1 MCEKSTHM
9 AIMSLWYLQ
18 AYLSDLS
25 ANPSGG
31 SFELCKRVLNKCQAI
46 VFSDEHNDGTFRAPP
61 LPNQKVK
68 ENVLPAIV
76 GIGAMLA
83 GIGQPLM
90 TRPAGQIAIA
100 QGRRNRT
107 LSITSNPPT
116 TLTRRNTTDNS
127 IRPESEPDH
136 AKRSIASDIAP
147 SYHQPYL
154 SASHP
159 DLSVSKKKHVH
170 FNPFTSSPSLEDLH
184 RGKAF
189 SVARYIK
196 TAQQKLNRKINQED
210 KSNSSSK
217 SFESLSVFDPKLTAL
232 GQSSV
237 PTNTAPRSPVLS
249 DCSSSEDI
257 SRKYV
262 KSSKLSTSI
271 ESYDSDHSHHETSS
285 SSSDEEV
292 SEQKTLSKLSIENR
306 KILLRSNYFRSEMQ
320 FLLAL
325 VDIATRL
332 VIVPK
337 EARMSALQAELTL
350 LNHNLPAEI
359 CLPLWC
365 PATTEKPYHHRI
377 VRISPSDAVVLNSAE
392 RAPYLLMIE
401 VLDDELSFEDD
412 SYSSVVYRKRQS
424 LKKSAHRKRASLP
437 VKVKEQVVSAD
448 IGEYHPFQQ
457 VEKRAPVSPSTSR
470 RNSRSAD
477 DYAERMRTAA
487 VMLAQLQ
494 QGAISHIG
502 YSKPRFR
509 QGTEQIRQKI
519 IQEMVALEEQ
529 RMKKMKTEGVGSGIG
544 GGGGEGAGGDMLEDE
559 QRVAWVV
566 NKEDPS
572 AAVLSENWE
581 AKKERLRASSPYG
594 HLPNWRL
601 ISVIVKNGTDL
612 RQEQFAIQLIREMQR
627 IWEDT
632 GVNVWV
638 KYFRILVTS
647 DNSGLIETLRNTVSI
662 HSIKK
667 EAYTRGWNEKGA
679 VFTLYDY
686 FERSWGPPDSD
697 EFIKAQDAFMRSL
710 AGYSIACYLLQIKD
724 RHNGNLLIDDAGH
737 LIHIDFGFML
747 SNSPGSVGFEMA
759 PFKLPQEYID
769 ILGGIHGE
777 KFAEYKAL
785 MKAAFLAVRKHSE
798 NILLLTEMMCKDSKL
813 PCFQNGD
820 LTVAQL
826 RDRFQLQ
833 LTEPQAEE
841 LVDKLI
847 MSSCCNVFTRLYDT
861 FQYYSQASAYIKYTQ
876 FREILNN
883 VL

>member
-1 MCEKSTHM
+1 M
-9 AIMSLWYLQ
+9 
-18 AYLSDLS
+18 
-25 ANPSGG
+25 
-31 SFELCKRVLNKCQAI
+31 CKRVLNKCQAI
-46 VFSDEHNDGTFRAPP
+46 VFSDEHNDGTSRAPP

-116 TLTRRNTTDNS
+116 TLTRRNTTDNT
-127 IRPESEPDH
+127 IRPENEPDH

-196 TAQQKLNRKINQED
+196 TAQQKLNLKINQED
-210 KSNSSSK
+210 KSNSNK
-217 SFESLSVFDPKLTAL
+217 NFESLSVFDPKLTAL

-292 SEQKTLSKLSIENR
+292 SEQKTLSKLSLENR

-392 RAPYLLMIE
+392 R
-401 VLDDELSFEDD
+401 V
-412 SYSSVVYRKRQS
+412 
-424 LKKSAHRKRASLP
+424 
-437 VKVKEQVVSAD
+437 
-448 IGEYHPFQQ
+448 
-457 VEKRAPVSPSTSR
+457 
-470 RNSRSAD
+470 
-477 DYAERMRTAA
+477 
-487 VMLAQLQ
+487 
-494 QGAISHIG
+494 
-502 YSKPRFR
+502 
-509 QGTEQIRQKI
+509 
-519 IQEMVALEEQ
+519 
-529 RMKKMKTEGVGSGIG
+529 
-544 GGGGEGAGGDMLEDE
+544 
-559 QRVAWVV
+559 
-566 NKEDPS
+566 
-572 AAVLSENWE
+572 
-581 AKKERLRASSPYG
+581 
-594 HLPNWRL
+594 
-601 ISVIVKNGTDL
+601 
-612 RQEQFAIQLIREMQR
+612 
-627 IWEDT
+627 
-632 GVNVWV
+632 
-638 KYFRILVTS
+638 
-647 DNSGLIETLRNTVSI
+647 
-662 HSIKK
+662 
-667 EAYTRGWNEKGA
+667 
-679 VFTLYDY
+679 
-686 FERSWGPPDSD
+686 
-697 EFIKAQDAFMRSL
+697 
-710 AGYSIACYLLQIKD
+710 
-724 RHNGNLLIDDAGH
+724 
-737 LIHIDFGFML
+737 
-747 SNSPGSVGFEMA
+747 
-759 PFKLPQEYID
+759 
-769 ILGGIHGE
+769 
-777 KFAEYKAL
+777 
-785 MKAAFLAVRKHSE
+785 
-798 NILLLTEMMCKDSKL
+798 
-813 PCFQNGD
+813 
-820 LTVAQL
+820 
-826 RDRFQLQ
+826 
-833 LTEPQAEE
+833 
-841 LVDKLI
+841 
-847 MSSCCNVFTRLYDT
+847 
-861 FQYYSQASAYIKYTQ
+861 
-876 FREILNN
+876 
-883 VL
+883 